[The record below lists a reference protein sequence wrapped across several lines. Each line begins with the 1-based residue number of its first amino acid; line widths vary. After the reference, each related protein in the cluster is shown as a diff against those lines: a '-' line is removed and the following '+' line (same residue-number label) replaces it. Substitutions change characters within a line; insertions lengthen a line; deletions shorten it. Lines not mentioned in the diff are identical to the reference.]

1 MNFFSKETK
10 TALQAKEAALQ
21 LAFAPVAFQ
30 ATRALRNLGI
40 LKIISDAGRGGITL
54 EDIVAKLT
62 LTKYAVRVLVEAGL
76 GIELLLIN
84 DKKYTLTKMGHFIL
98 HDELT
103 RINMDFTQDICY
115 RGMDHLEEA
124 LVTGKPAGLRE
135 LGPWE
140 TIYPGLSLLPPEI
153 GKSWF
158 DFDHYYS
165 DIAYPQ
171 TLPIVF
177 SRKPCNLLELGGNT
191 GKWALACTGFDPEV
205 KVTIL
210 DLPGQMGLAEQKI
223 KAAGVEDR
231 VSFFTTDVLDENLPF
246 PAEKFDAVWMSQF
259 LDCFSEAQIISILKR
274 CAAVL
279 SERGRIY
286 ILEPFWN
293 RQVFKS
299 AAYCLQQTS
308 LYFTAM
314 ANGNSQM
321 YHADDFI
328 ACIQAAGLK
337 VVEESD
343 QMGMSYTLLQCEKMS

>member
-10 TALQAKEAALQ
+10 TALQAKEDALKI
-21 LAFAPVAFQ
+21 AFAPIAFQ

-40 LKIISDAGRGGITL
+40 LQIVSDSGRAGITQ
-54 EDIVAKLT
+54 EEIVEKLT
-62 LTKYAVRVLVEAGL
+62 LSKYAVRVLLEAGL

-84 DKKYTLTKMGHFIL
+84 DKKYTLSKTGYFIL
-98 HDELT
+98 CDEIT

-115 RGMDHLEEA
+115 RGMDHLEES

-140 TIYPGLSLLPPEI
+140 TIYPGLSLLPPAV

-177 SRKPCNLLELGGNT
+177 ANKPRTLLELGGNT
-191 GKWALACTGFDPEV
+191 GKWALACTAFDAAV
-205 KVTIL
+205 KITIL

-231 VSFFTTDVLDENLPF
+231 VSFFTTDVLNESLPF
-246 PAEKFDAVWMSQF
+246 PGQGFDAIWMSQF
-259 LDCFSEAQIISILKR
+259 LDCFSEAEIISILKR
-274 CAAVL
+274 CRGAL
-279 SERGRIY
+279 NEGGRIY
-286 ILEPFWN
+286 ILEPFWD

-321 YHADDFI
+321 YHSEDFI
-328 ACIQAAGLK
+328 ACVKAAGLQ
-337 VVEESD
+337 VLEENN
-343 QMGMSYTLLQCEKMS
+343 QVGMSYTLLQCGK

>member
-40 LKIISDAGRGGITL
+40 LKIISDAGRAGISL
-54 EDIVAKLT
+54 EDIVAQLT
-62 LTKYAVRVLVEAGL
+62 LSKYAVRVLLEAGL
-76 GIELLLIN
+76 GIELLLVN
-84 DKKYTLTKMGHFIL
+84 DKKYTLSKMGYFIEY
-98 HDELT
+98 DELT

-124 LVTGKPAGLRE
+124 LITGKPAGLRE

-140 TIYPGLSLLPPEI
+140 TIYPGLSLLPPDI

-171 TLPIVF
+171 VLPVVF
-177 SRKPCNLLELGGNT
+177 ASKPRQLLELGGNT
-191 GKWALACTGFDPEV
+191 GKWALACTGYDPDV
-205 KVTIL
+205 QVTIL
-210 DLPGQMGLAEQKI
+210 DLPGQMGIATQKI
-223 KAAGVEDR
+223 KAAGLEHR
-231 VSFFTTDVLDENLPF
+231 VSFFTTDVLNENLPF
-246 PAEKFDAVWMSQF
+246 PDGKFDAIWMSQF
-259 LDCFSEAQIISILKR
+259 LDCFSEAQIIAILQR
-274 CAAVL
+274 CMASLADG
-279 SERGRIY
+279 GRIY
-286 ILEPFWN
+286 ILEPFWD

-321 YHADDFI
+321 YHSDDLI
-328 ACIQAAGLK
+328 ACITAAGLT
-337 VVEESD
+337 VISQND
-343 QMGMSYTLLQCEKMS
+343 QMGMSYTLLQCVIK